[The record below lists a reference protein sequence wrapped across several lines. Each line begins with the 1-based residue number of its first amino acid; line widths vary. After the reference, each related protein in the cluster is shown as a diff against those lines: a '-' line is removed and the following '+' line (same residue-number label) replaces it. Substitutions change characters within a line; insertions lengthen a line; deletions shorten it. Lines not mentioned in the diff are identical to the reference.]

1 MSNTVDRAIEQSQF
15 ESSGRAKAMEILR
28 KLALFLV
35 LLVLMAFFATQNEN
49 FLTLRNAMTVLRS
62 VSITGVIALGM
73 TLVIISGEID
83 LSVGSMVALSGV
95 FTAWLFLRLAGA
107 FGPGAEVI
115 SVIIA
120 IAASLLVG
128 TLVGVFTASLRNYLR
143 IPSFITTLG
152 LLTALS
158 GAAYLISDGFPIIGF
173 PQWYNYIGAGWL
185 FAGRFEG
192 FPGIPFQVII
202 LFVVFLFLF
211 VLLQFTGMGRSIY
224 AVGANEE
231 SARLSG
237 VNVRFVRC
245 VAFGATGFLAALSGI
260 MVSSQIMSGTPAVG
274 AGGEMN
280 AISAV
285 IIGGASLSGGVG
297 KITGTLI
304 GILFLGVVQNGM
316 TMMGMNT
323 HWQAVVRG
331 ALVIGA
337 VLFNMMVQKRA

>member
-1 MSNTVDRAIEQSQF
+1 MNNPTENIVQGPAETGG
-15 ESSGRAKAMEILR
+15 GRAKAIEILR
-28 KLALFLV
+28 KSALLLV
-35 LLVLMAFFATQNEN
+35 LFALMAFFTTQNPN

-62 VSITGVIALGM
+62 VSISGVIALGM
-73 TLVIISGEID
+73 TLVIIAKEID
-83 LSVGSMVALSGV
+83 LSVGSMIALSGV
-95 FTAWLFLRLAGA
+95 LTAWLFRYFSQSGVGEVMSIVFAITISLTVGA
-107 FGPGAEVI
+107 I
-115 SVIIA
+115 
-120 IAASLLVG
+120 VG
-128 TLVGVFTASLRNYLR
+128 MFTATLRNYLR

-158 GAAYLISDGFPIIGF
+158 GTAYLISGGFPIIGF

-185 FAGRFEG
+185 LQGRFET

-202 LFVVFLFLF
+202 FFTVFAVLFI
-211 VLLQFTGMGRSIY
+211 LLQFTSLGRAVY

-231 SARLSG
+231 AARLSG
-237 VNVRFVRC
+237 VNVKLVRC

-260 MVSSQIMSGTPAVG
+260 MVSSQIMTGAPAVG
-274 AGGEMN
+274 GGGEMT

-297 KITGTLI
+297 RITGTLL

-323 HWQAVVRG
+323 HWQAVVAG
-331 ALVIGA
+331 MLVITA
-337 VLFNMMVQKRA
+337 VLFNTIIQKRQ